1 MSTGEKSNTKKRTAR
16 QHKFITVKRFISLS
30 ETQQH
35 AEKSKMVAISM
46 ASLSH
51 MHTHAKTNTHTRA
64 GLNEGWG
71 KYTVRQ
77 LEETKKIRMHRK
89 KCSETTVNITNQ
101 TTKCLCCFRGQ
112 RVGVLTLLRYLSTFK
127 QRLQP
132 TRLKMD
138 NSVPI
143 SKWFK
148 KKELPQTYKQWSS
161 WQKKKKKNPHEWAL
175 KTTMQTCLASDTLQL
190 S

>member
-1 MSTGEKSNTKKRTAR
+1 MYDLEALSQDTSSSRTKENPTNVDWGEIKYKKRTAR

-35 AEKSKMVAISM
+35 AENSKMITISM
-46 ASLSH
+46 TSLSH
-51 MHTHAKTNTHTRA
+51 TCTHAHTHAKTHTRA

-89 KCSETTVNITNQ
+89 KCSETTVNITNK
-101 TTKCLCCFRGQ
+101 TTKCLCCLRGQ
-112 RVGVLTLLRYLSTFK
+112 RVGVLTLLPFLSTFK

-132 TRLKMD
+132 TR
-138 NSVPI
+138 
-143 SKWFK
+143 
-148 KKELPQTYKQWSS
+148 
-161 WQKKKKKNPHEWAL
+161 
-175 KTTMQTCLASDTLQL
+175 
-190 S
+190 